1 MKVVLI
7 FPRKLDGSNH
17 WCTHPIGIGYL
28 AKSLKLQ
35 GFEDVHILDL
45 RLPKYKLP
53 PEDLPKLIQKKFG
66 KPDIIG
72 FTMFSNSFSS
82 VLRYSESLKKIFPN
96 CMIIVGGPHAIYEPE
111 DILTRNQFVDIV
123 FNGEGEETFPE
134 LIRRIKDNQSIY
146 DLPNISFRNCEKII
160 NNPRHFIDDLDKIP
174 MPDWDLIE
182 VNEYPLTPVG
192 IFTKRRKVAPII
204 TTRGCPYP
212 CTYCGAPKSMGKKI
226 RTRSPEKV
234 VEEIEYLVSK
244 FGIEEIHFWDDNIT
258 FDKEHIINLCR
269 EIKRAGLHKKIVW
282 ACSNGVRLD
291 RLDEEIIKE
300 MESAGCYYFLV
311 GIESGSERVL
321 KIMKRAQLANTKT
334 IQEKLDM
341 IKKHS
346 KIRVLGAFIIGFPG
360 STPEDD
366 EESINFALK
375 LPLDKVAFNI
385 FMPYP
390 GSDEFNKLKFQGI
403 KINIDELNYHKPKAY
418 LPPGRNSKEIR
429 LKVLKGLFLFYIR
442 PKILI
447 GVLKEIKSISQIIMI
462 IRRLIS

>member
-1 MKVVLI
+1 
-7 FPRKLDGSNH
+7 
-17 WCTHPIGIGYL
+17 
-28 AKSLKLQ
+28 
-35 GFEDVHILDL
+35 
-45 RLPKYKLP
+45 
-53 PEDLPKLIQKKFG
+53 
-66 KPDIIG
+66 
-72 FTMFSNSFSS
+72 
-82 VLRYSESLKKIFPN
+82 
-96 CMIIVGGPHAIYEPE
+96 
-111 DILTRNQFVDIV
+111 
-123 FNGEGEETFPE
+123 
-134 LIRRIKDNQSIY
+134 
-146 DLPNISFRNCEKII
+146 
-160 NNPRHFIDDLDKIP
+160 
-174 MPDWDLIE
+174 
-182 VNEYPLTPVG
+182 
-192 IFTKRRKVAPII
+192 
-204 TTRGCPYP
+204 
-212 CTYCGAPKSMGKKI
+212 MGKKI

-321 KIMKRAQLANTKT
+321 KIMKRASLANTKT

-360 STPEDD
+360 ATPEDD
-366 EESINFALK
+366 EESIKFALK

-418 LPPGRNSKEIR
+418 LPPGRTSKDIR

-447 GVLKEIKSISQIIMI
+447 GVLKEIKSLSQIIMI